1 MNSLSKLLNFCLNF
15 KQPGG
20 PCVIR
25 GILQGLTE
33 GHHGI
38 HILEYGD
45 VSQGLKPMLTH
56 FLLYGSNIL
65 IGFYGYW
72 KISISSQ
79 RRKIL
84 KGNGTLLLKHKLF

>member
-45 VSQGLKPMLTH
+45 ISQGLKPMLTH

-65 IGFYGYW
+65 IGFYSYW

-84 KGNGTLLLKHKLF
+84 KGNGTLLLKHKLS